1 MRAVIPVILSG
12 GSGTRLWPLS
22 RELRPKQFLP
32 LVTERTMLQ
41 ETYLRTRKISDF
53 LGDPIVV
60 CNEAHR
66 FLVAEQMCALGAKP
80 QTIVLEPEG
89 RNTAPAVAIAAWL
102 ALAASRGAQPGASRP
117 GADATGTAPT
127 ATGDEAD
134 PLLFVL
140 PADHVITDVDAFAAA
155 ARTAFDVAVQGY
167 LVTFGVVPT
176 RPETGYGYIL
186 RGEPGDDAGSWY
198 RLERFVEKPSRPTA
212 EDYVR
217 SGRYLW
223 NSGMFAFSARR
234 YLEELARYAPRIGE
248 SCKRAAEEASRD
260 ADFTRLGAAFL
271 ESPSDS
277 IDYAV
282 MEHAQT
288 AAVVPLD
295 AGWSDVGSWPA
306 LHEVVDKDEAGNV
319 LRGDVI
325 AEGCRNCFISS
336 SGRLVAVVGAEGY
349 VVVETADAVLVMPHA
364 AAQDVKRIVESL
376 SAAQRTELRAH
387 SEEIDGFRQER

>member
-41 ETYLRTRKISDF
+41 ETYLRTRKLADL

-66 FLVAEQMCALGAKP
+66 FLVAEQMRAVGATP

-102 ALAASRGAQPGASRP
+102 AVEAARDAKSGTGQARAAHPADSR
-117 GADATGTAPT
+117 TAP
-127 ATGDEAD
+127 ASSDESDA
-134 PLLFVL
+134 PLLLVL
-140 PADHVITDVDAFAAA
+140 PADHVIADVDAFAAA
-155 ARTAFDVAVQGY
+155 ARTAFSAAARGH

-176 RPETGYGYIL
+176 RPETGYGYL
-186 RGEPGDDAGSWY
+186 LKGSAGDDTGDWY
-198 RLERFVEKPSRPTA
+198 RLERFVEKPNRSTA
-212 EDYVR
+212 EAYVK

-223 NSGMFAFSARR
+223 NSGMFVFSAQR
-234 YLEELARYAPRIGE
+234 YLDELARCAPAIAEACR
-248 SCKRAAEEASRD
+248 RAAIEASRD
-260 ADFTRLGAAFL
+260 ADFTRLGAAFAA
-271 ESPSDS
+271 SPSDS

-282 MEHAQT
+282 MEHT
-288 AAVVPLD
+288 NSAAVVPLD
-295 AGWSDVGSWPA
+295 AGWSDVGSWAA
-306 LHEVVDKDEAGNV
+306 LHEIVDKDAEGNV

-325 AEGCRNCFISS
+325 AESCRNCYISS

-349 VVVETADAVLVMPHA
+349 VVVETADAVLVMPHS
-364 AAQDVKRIVESL
+364 AAQDVKRVVESL
-376 SAAQRTELRAH
+376 HAAQRAEPCVG
-387 SEEIDGFRQER
+387 SEGS